1 MMKKVQFEQKL
12 KDLTKQLT
20 KRNFILCIASAL
32 LITLICLLLFVFHNK
47 QPSVS
52 HSETSQASSQGNNQP
67 KEGKNYTIQ
76 YSNSS
81 LIKRTTLNT
90 ALKKAGLFDFK
101 YLLNTSDDGG
111 NDAEVLVYYNQANQ
125 QLVFKF
131 YQNGYQS
138 NNDYQIGGYDLQKQ
152 TGIHGLQPSAFNNL
166 PLVYT
171 WENLQKK

>member
-1 MMKKVQFEQKL
+1 MKKVQFEQKL

-20 KRNFILCIASAL
+20 RRNFILFIASAL
-32 LITLICLLLFVFHNK
+32 MIILICLLLFIFHNK
-47 QPSVS
+47 PSSVS
-52 HSETSQASSQGNNQP
+52 HSETSQVSSQVNNQP
-67 KEGKNYTIQ
+67 SKGKDYKIQ

-81 LIKRTTLNT
+81 LIKRTTLNS
-90 ALKKAGLFDFK
+90 ALKKAGLFDFN
-101 YLLNTSDDGG
+101 YLLNTNDDGG
-111 NDAEVLVYYNQANQ
+111 NNAKILVYYNQTNQ

-138 NNDYQIGGYDLQKQ
+138 DNDYQIGGYDLQKQ

-171 WENLQKK
+171 WENLQTK

>member
-1 MMKKVQFEQKL
+1 MKKFRFKQSEVSKL
-12 KDLTKQLT
+12 SQSYF
-20 KRNFILCIASAL
+20 RIIIAVIILVIIVAS
-32 LITLICLLLFVFHNK
+32 LLFVFHNK

-52 HSETSQASSQGNNQP
+52 HSETSQSSSQVTNQHRVDTD
-67 KEGKNYTIQ
+67 YRIQ

-90 ALKKAGLFDFK
+90 ALKKSGLFDFN

-111 NDAEVLVYYNQANQ
+111 NDAKILVYYNQTDQ
-125 QLVFKF
+125 TLICKF

-138 NNDYQIGGYDLQKQ
+138 DNDYQIGGYDLQKQ

-171 WENLQKK
+171 WKNLQTK

>member
-1 MMKKVQFEQKL
+1 MKKFHF
-12 KDLTKQLT
+12 KQRAVN
-20 KRNFILCIASAL
+20 KSKPSYFRVIIAVIILVIIIAS
-32 LITLICLLLFVFHNK
+32 LLFIFHDK
-47 QPSVS
+47 QSSVS
-52 HSETSQASSQGNNQP
+52 HSETSQSSSQVNNQP
-67 KEGKNYTIQ
+67 SEGKDYRIQ

-90 ALKKAGLFDFK
+90 ALKKASLFDFK

-111 NDAEVLVYYNQANQ
+111 NNAKILVYYNQTNQ

-138 NNDYQIGGYDLQKQ
+138 DNDYQIGGYDLQKQ
-152 TGIHGLQPSAFNNL
+152 TGVHGLQPSAFNGL

-171 WENLQKK
+171 WENLQTK

>member
-1 MMKKVQFEQKL
+1 MKRFHFTQQAVNKSSLSYFRVIIAGI
-12 KDLTKQLT
+12 
-20 KRNFILCIASAL
+20 ILVIIIAS
-32 LITLICLLLFVFHNK
+32 LLFIFHNK
-47 QPSVS
+47 KTSVS
-52 HSETSQASSQGNNQP
+52 HSETSQSSSQGNNQP
-67 KEGKNYTIQ
+67 KEGKDYTIQ

-111 NDAEVLVYYNQANQ
+111 NDAKILVYYNQTNQ
-125 QLVFKF
+125 QLIFKF

-138 NNDYQIGGYDLQKQ
+138 DNDYQIGGYDLQKQ
-152 TGIHGLQPSAFNNL
+152 TGVHGLQPSAFNNL

-171 WENLQKK
+171 WENLQTK

>member
-1 MMKKVQFEQKL
+1 MKKFRFKQSEVSKL
-12 KDLTKQLT
+12 SQSYF
-20 KRNFILCIASAL
+20 RVIIAVIILVIIVAS
-32 LITLICLLLFVFHNK
+32 LLFVFHNK

-52 HSETSQASSQGNNQP
+52 HSETSQSSSQVTNQHRVDTD
-67 KEGKNYTIQ
+67 YRIQ

-90 ALKKAGLFDFK
+90 ALKKSGLFDFN

-111 NDAEVLVYYNQANQ
+111 NDANILVYYNQTDQ
-125 QLVFKF
+125 TLIFKF

-138 NNDYQIGGYDLQKQ
+138 DNDYQIGGYDLQKQ

-171 WENLQKK
+171 WKNLQTK

>member
-1 MMKKVQFEQKL
+1 MKKIQFEQKL
-12 KDLTKQLT
+12 KNLPKQLT
-20 KRNFILCIASAL
+20 RRKFILF
-32 LITLICLLLFVFHNK
+32 ITSFLMIVLICLLLFVFHNK
-47 QPSVS
+47 QPSVT
-52 HSETSQASSQGNNQP
+52 HSEMSQSSSQVNNQP
-67 KEGKNYTIQ
+67 SEDKDYRIQ

-81 LIKRTTLNT
+81 LIKRSTLNT
-90 ALKKAGLFDFK
+90 ALKKAGLFDFN

-111 NDAEVLVYYNQANQ
+111 NDAKILVYYNQANQ

-138 NNDYQIGGYDLQKQ
+138 ENDYQIGGYDLQKQ

-171 WENLQKK
+171 WENLQTK